1 MITTIIA
8 ASVSTACALWA
19 IRSAWINNDL
29 KDELRSVRSHVK
41 LIEARK
47 EKLNSEVFHVNCDMW
62 RQAETIESLRQELIE
77 RHEEATTFGLS
88 RLTFDAVKPDGT
100 IHHTDF
106 KLGLGPCGKTVEWL
120 TWEPVGDQ
128 MYLTQYH
135 TDGSLK
141 RFKFYRTDIV
151 GREVEQMEALK
162 LRKGSRA
169 YRDLKGYVSTPG
181 GGYEK
186 GMSFKEWNSG
196 KRRVFP
202 RIL

>member
-47 EKLNSEVFHVNCDMW
+47 EKLNSEVFHVNCDMR
-62 RQAETIESLRQELIE
+62 RQAETIESLRQELRE

>member
-19 IRSAWINNDL
+19 IRSAWINSDL
-29 KDELRSVRSHVK
+29 KDDL
-41 LIEARK
+41 K
-47 EKLNSEVFHVNCDMW
+47 ETRWLLSESRDSAKRAHSDLYIMQ
-62 RQAETIESLRQELIE
+62 RQLYQQKETIDTLKEALRDKT
-77 RHEEATTFGLS
+77 EEDTTFGLS